1 MTNERQQRAARAEQM
16 RKEREK
22 ADRRQRNYITAGIIV
37 VVLALVAIGGYAVK
51 STSDSR
57 AKETDVVVPKGATA
71 DHGVNFTPEDAGGKA
86 APDVVPVVIY
96 EDFGCPG
103 CLAFERSNGQFV
115 EAAVKKG
122 EITVEYRMVNFLDRT
137 SPNKYS
143 SRAGSAGL
151 CAYDS
156 GGGEAFKKVANIFWA
171 NQPTEGALCSL
182 AERVDQGL
190 AHRQGHRHPHDPDQG
205 QDHLRSEQHDPADR
219 RSAEGHRRRQ
229 EVLTHRR
236 PRANPPAA
244 AATHTTTTPSPLAA
258 AASGRR
264 SSRSPAVS
272 RLAVLNVV

>member
-1 MTNERQQRAARAEQM
+1 VTNERQQRAARAEQM

-171 NQPTEGALCSL
+171 NQPTEGTAGPEDTDLVDTLKQAGVTGAKIEQCV
-182 AERVDQGL
+182 AQERFVPWLNESTKASRTAKVTGTPTIRIKGKTISGPNNTIPQI
-190 AHRQGHRHPHDPDQG
+190 
-205 QDHLRSEQHDPADR
+205 ADLQK
-219 RSAEGHRRRQ
+219 AID
-229 EVLTHRR
+229 
-236 PRANPPAA
+236 AA
-244 AATHTTTTPSPLAA
+244 KKS
-258 AASGRR
+258 
-264 SSRSPAVS
+264 
-272 RLAVLNVV
+272 